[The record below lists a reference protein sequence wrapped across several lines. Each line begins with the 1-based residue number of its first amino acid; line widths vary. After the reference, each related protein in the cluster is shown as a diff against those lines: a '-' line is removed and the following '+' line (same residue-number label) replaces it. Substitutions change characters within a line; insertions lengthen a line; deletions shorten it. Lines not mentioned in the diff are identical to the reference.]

1 MKKRVGFTLI
11 ELLVV
16 IAIIAILAA
25 ILFPVFAQAREKARA
40 IACLSQSKQLALA
53 IVQYTED
60 YDEKV
65 PGGMDGYGGSQGPGG
80 EGGSGWAGQVYPYVK
95 SVGVFR
101 CPDDPTPS
109 PPAGQPLSGPYFAT
123 QASSFAMNSNLSIGL
138 NLAIYGYPQTCDG
151 SDSISVAKMT
161 SPAMTVAL
169 FEVQGSGNYS
179 PVTEEVDAQGGCGGS
194 PAGDGL
200 GQNYDPTGYQ
210 SQQTAS
216 NAVSGD
222 GLLKYATGYLNGATL
237 NLGQYG
243 SPTGRH
249 QGGSNFILC
258 DGHAKWLRPETV
270 SPGYTATNSTD
281 NQVNQTAAGGLAAG
295 TTGHFANGITTP
307 AATFSPN

>member
-1 MKKRVGFTLI
+1 MKKRSGFTLI

-40 IACLSQSKQLALA
+40 ISCLSQSKQLALS
-53 IVQYTED
+53 VLQYTQD
-60 YDEKV
+60 NDEKE
-65 PGGMDGYGGSQGPGG
+65 PGGMDGYGGNSGPGG

-101 CPDDPTPS
+101 CPDDSKPN
-109 PPAGQPLSGPYFAT
+109 PPAGQPLSAPYFAT
-123 QASSFAMNSNLSIGL
+123 QASSFALNSNLATGL
-138 NLAIYGYPQTCDG
+138 DLTKFNYPQTCDG
-151 SDSISVAKMT
+151 SDSISNAQMAAPSK
-161 SPAMTVAL
+161 TVVL

-179 PVTEEVDAQGGCGGS
+179 PVDEEVATQGGCGGS

-200 GQNYDPTGYQ
+200 GQNFDPTGFQ
-210 SQQTAS
+210 SQSTAS
-216 NAVSGD
+216 NAKSND

-249 QGGSNFILC
+249 QGGSNFIMA
-258 DGHAKWLRPETV
+258 DGHAKWLLPESV
-270 SPGYTATNSTD
+270 SPGFTAASSTA
-281 NQVNQTAAGGLAAG
+281 NQIDQTAAGGFAAG
-295 TTGHFANGITTP
+295 TAGKFANGATDP
-307 AATFSPN
+307 AATFSPT